1 LVWGQPW
8 PLIKFG
14 SSWQSSTERPLFP
27 QDCYFEVFQWLA
39 ISLCSPLTITASKLG
54 KIQIATDFCVIV
66 ADSSGMKYM
75 SVDRVSV
82 SVGMNLL
89 ALLIHYNRTTF
100 HLGSVAKDSKETY
113 IGCIIIISLYD
124 RVLCVLAPPIMTVEG
139 LPGDFLLHPPP
150 CILDA
155 LKCSR

>member
-1 LVWGQPW
+1 
-8 PLIKFG
+8 
-14 SSWQSSTERPLFP
+14 
-27 QDCYFEVFQWLA
+27 
-39 ISLCSPLTITASKLG
+39 LTITASKLG

-113 IGCIIIISLYD
+113 IGSIIIISLYD
-124 RVLCVLAPPIMTVEG
+124 RVLSVLA
-139 LPGDFLLHPPP
+139 
-150 CILDA
+150 
-155 LKCSR
+155 